1 MRKVSRVSVYLWFL
15 CFTCILALHFS
26 SLAQTHKIDS
36 LLAILKTQKE
46 DTAKANTLHEL
57 TRAYLFDLNDNQKVG
72 EYGTQQLNLSL
83 KLNFK
88 KGIAYGYLN
97 RAIFYRSSGELDT
110 ALVYDKKAL
119 PVMLEIGNKK
129 GESSCYLNIGLTL
142 SYMGNYKEALEYM
155 FKGVK
160 MKEQIGDKKGMCSGY
175 NNIGNIYQD
184 QANYAEALR
193 YQLKSLKIREELK
206 DKIGIEMAYN
216 NIGNVVLAQGKSD
229 DALLYYH
236 KSLKIGEELNDL
248 LGIGSANANMGNIY
262 LSLKNYREA
271 RICFFKSL
279 KAREQI
285 DDKRGLA
292 ETFNDIGS
300 AYFLEKKTEE
310 ALIYHLKSF
319 RIYEKTG
326 DKKGIAE
333 ACGGIANC
341 YTEKRDYE
349 NALHYCDQM
358 LMLAKELNYREGIR
372 DAYGNLSNMY
382 KKQKQFEKA
391 LLYTNLYDAI
401 KDSLLNTENFKQVS
415 ELNTRYETDKKEKEI
430 LLLTK
435 DQELNARIIKQQ
447 QLIRWGLI
455 GGVILL
461 FISIF
466 SIYRRYRFKQKAN
479 NLLKT
484 QNKEIGE
491 KNMLITDSIDYAKT
505 IQEAVLPTTDK
516 IHNLFPQSFI
526 LNKPKSIVSGDFYWV
541 NKIGEQLICAVA
553 DCTGHG
559 VPGAFMS
566 LLGYNMLE
574 NEIKKNAT
582 VEPALILDNLNK
594 QIIKSL
600 SKEENEVIKHGMDIS
615 LISIDQVSN
624 LLHYAGAHNAIYIV
638 RNMQL
643 TELKADKKGIGFM
656 EKSGS
661 DHFTNQTFQ
670 LKKDDMIYLHTDG
683 FPDQKGG
690 PDKKKF
696 FYQPFKEL
704 LVSISQLDMLIQKER
719 LDVAHVQWMGEKMDQ
734 TDDILI
740 MGIRI

>member
-1 MRKVSRVSVYLWFL
+1 MRKVSHASAYLQFL
-15 CFTCILALHFS
+15 IFICILAAPS
-26 SLAQTHKIDS
+26 SFLAQTHKIDS
-36 LLAILKTQKE
+36 LLTLLKTQKE
-46 DTAKANTLHEL
+46 DTSKVNTLSEL
-57 TRAYLFDLNDNQKVG
+57 ARAYLFDLNDCQKVG
-72 EYGTQQLNLSL
+72 EYGSKQLALSL
-83 KLNFK
+83 KLNFN

-97 RAIFYRSSGELDT
+97 RAIFYRSSGELDS
-110 ALVYDKKAL
+110 ALVYDKKSL
-119 PVMLEIGNKK
+119 PVMIEMGNKK

-142 SYMGNYKEALEYM
+142 SHQGNFKEALEYM
-155 FKGVK
+155 FKGMK
-160 MKEQIGDKKGMCSGY
+160 IKEQIGDKKGMCSGY
-175 NNIGNIYQD
+175 NNIGNIYED
-184 QANYAEALR
+184 QANYAEALKF
-193 YQLKSLKIREELK
+193 QLKSLKIREELG
-206 DKIGIEMAYN
+206 DKIGIAMAFN

-236 KSLKIGEELNDL
+236 KSLKISEGQNDL
-248 LGIGSANANMGNIY
+248 LGIGSSNANMGNIY
-262 LSLKNYREA
+262 LAQKNYREA

-292 ETFNDIGS
+292 EIFNNIGG

-319 RIYEKTG
+319 KLYEKTG

-333 ACGGIANC
+333 ACGGIANS
-341 YTEKRDYE
+341 YTEKKEYE
-349 NALHYCDQM
+349 HAFRYCDQM
-358 LMLAKELNYREGIR
+358 LSLSKELGYKDGIR
-372 DAYGNLSNMY
+372 DAYRNLSNLY

-391 LLYTNLYDAI
+391 LQFTNLYNAT

-435 DQELNARIIKQQ
+435 DQELNAKIIKQQ
-447 QLIRWGLI
+447 QLVRWGLI
-455 GGVILL
+455 GGVTLL

-479 NLLKT
+479 DLLET
-484 QNKEIGE
+484 QNQEIQE
-491 KNMLITDSIDYAKT
+491 KNTLITDSIDYAKT
-505 IQEAVLPTTDK
+505 IQEAVLPSTAK
-516 IHNLFPQSFI
+516 IHDLFPQSFI

-541 NKIGEQLICAVA
+541 NKIDDQLVCAVA

-574 NEIKKNAT
+574 NEVKKNA
-582 VEPALILDNLNK
+582 VREPAVILDNLNA

-600 SKEENEVIKHGMDIS
+600 SKEEDEVIKHGMDIS
-615 LISIDQVSN
+615 LISIDTTTN
-624 LLHYAGAHNAIYIV
+624 LLHYAGAHNSVYII
-638 RNMQL
+638 RDGQL
-643 TELKADKKGIGFM
+643 TELKADKKAIGSLD
-656 EKSGS
+656 KKG
-661 DHFTNQTFQ
+661 DIHFTPYTFQ
-670 LKKDDMIYLHTDG
+670 LQKDDMIYLHTDG
-683 FPDQKGG
+683 FPDQIGG
-690 PDKKKF
+690 PNRKKF
-696 FYQPFKEL
+696 YYQPFKDL
-704 LVSISQLDMLIQKER
+704 LISISALEMQEQKEK
-719 LDVAHVQWMGEKMDQ
+719 LDTAHRRWLGEKMEQ